1 MKGITPV
8 IAIILL
14 LLITISMVGFAFIW
28 FQRVAQTAT
37 AGSETQLTGQLN
49 KQGQTASIDNVDD
62 TNNNVTIRHSG
73 TVAMDTANV
82 AVFVNNVG
90 STCAWN
96 VPGSWAAGAFKAC
109 TVTGGFACTGTTQ
122 VKIVAPGSTDSTT
135 C

>member
-37 AGSETQLTGQLN
+37 SAADTQLAGQLN
-49 KQGQTASIDNVDD
+49 RQAQIASIDNIDD
-62 TNNNVTIRHSG
+62 TNNNITIRHSG
-73 TVAMDTANV
+73 TASMSTSDI
-82 AVFVNNVG
+82 AVYLNSTGV
-90 STCAWN
+90 TCAWN
-96 VPGSWAAGAFKAC
+96 VPGSWAPGAFRAC
-109 TVTGGFACTGTTQ
+109 TVVGGLSCSGTTQ
-122 VKIVAPGSTDSTT
+122 VRIAAPGNQDSTL